1 MKKRFV
7 PIEAQVIETF
17 LREKNFEKRL
27 SGNEIVY
34 AFHHRYAKCV
44 VIKVYTSIP
53 YGGTV
58 VREAG
63 SDAIRVVAAYESE
76 VAISPRHGAPPSKSF
91 GIYKAKK
98 ILRTGSEE
106 AIIGRLLE
114 RMRETYLFTNE
125 WLRLRWR
132 EIRSQEES

>member
-1 MKKRFV
+1 MKKRFF
-7 PIEAQVIETF
+7 PISAEVLEIF
-17 LREKNFEKRL
+17 LREKNFEKRV

-34 AFHHRYAKCV
+34 ALHHRHAKCV

-53 YGGTV
+53 YGGKV

-63 SDAIRVVAAYESE
+63 ADAIRVVAAYEST
-76 VAISPRHGAPPSKSF
+76 VAIAPKYNAAPSKSF

-106 AIIGRLLE
+106 AILGRLLE